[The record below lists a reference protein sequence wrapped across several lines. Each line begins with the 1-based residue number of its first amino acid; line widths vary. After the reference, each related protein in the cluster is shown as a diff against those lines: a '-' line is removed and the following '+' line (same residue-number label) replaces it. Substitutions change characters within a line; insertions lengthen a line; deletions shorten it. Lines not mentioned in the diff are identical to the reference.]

1 MNGAWIRIGT
11 AYVVAAIASIVAA
24 CWWGGEHPLR
34 VAFVADVVATLVVF
48 GFSVAYDNSSFY
60 DPYWSVVPIPIA
72 LYWALS
78 AQTAASALRAFVV
91 VALIATWGS
100 RLTWNWMRGWQG
112 LRHEDWRYAD
122 LREKSGRAYW
132 LVSLAGIHMAP
143 TLWVFGGLLPAYAAL
158 AGGDRPIGWLDLAAF
173 VVAGGAIWIEARADR
188 ELRNFRLRPHEPGD
202 ILASGLWAR
211 SRHPNYVGEMS
222 FWWGIYL
229 FGLAAAPAWWWSGV
243 GALAITLMFRFISL
257 PMMERRMLARR
268 PAYADLQSRIPL
280 LTGISTFSK

>member
-24 CWWGGEHPLR
+24 CWWGGGQPLR

-112 LRHEDWRYAD
+112 LRHEDWRYVD

-158 AGGDRPIGWLDLAAF
+158 ARGDRPIGWRDLAAF

-280 LTGISTFSK
+280 LTGVSTFSK